1 VPDDL
6 PNRLLTN
13 SKTIKKIIMKENV
26 ERKFIPVMLT
36 PFKED
41 GKIDLNGLTEI
52 IELYLQAGAK
62 GLFAN
67 CQSSE
72 MFHLSDE
79 ERLLIVRHTLKIT
92 DGRVPVVAV
101 GNFGTTIAEQ
111 ADFIHKIYGT
121 GVKAVII
128 VTGLIAEE
136 NESDEV
142 FNERIFELF
151 NLTGQIPLGFYEC
164 PEPYKR
170 VLSAEQLEKFVAT
183 GRIIYHKDT
192 CLDIEMIKD
201 KLKATNDVDSFGLYD
216 AYAVNAVASLEA
228 GAAGLSC
235 IQGNFFP
242 ELIVWL
248 CDHFDDINANGS
260 VCKVQQFLTDH
271 MEVIHHAYPIVAKYY
286 LQKRGINIST
296 FTRTNTEDFT
306 LEVKNN
312 VDILYD
318 KYNLLQKELKAEL
331 SLQ

>member
-1 VPDDL
+1 
-6 PNRLLTN
+6 
-13 SKTIKKIIMKENV
+13 MKENAQ
-26 ERKFIPVMLT
+26 RKFIPVMLT
-36 PFKED
+36 PFKEN
-41 GKIDLNGLTEI
+41 GEIDFDGLTTLT
-52 IELYLQAGAK
+52 ELYIQSGVK

-72 MFHLSDE
+72 MFQLSNE
-79 ERLLIVRHTLKIT
+79 ERLQIVKHTVKVAN
-92 DGRVPVVAV
+92 GKVPVVAV

-111 ADFIHKIYGT
+111 ADFIHKIYDT

-128 VTGLIAEE
+128 VTSLIADE
-136 NESDEV
+136 NESNEV
-142 FNERIFELF
+142 FDKRIFELF
-151 NLTGQIPLGFYEC
+151 DLTGKIPLGFYEC

-192 CLDIEMIKD
+192 CLAIEMIKD
-201 KLKATNDVDSFGLYD
+201 KLKATNGVDSFGLYD

-248 CDHFDDINANGS
+248 CDHFDDVNANGS
-260 VCKVQQFLTDH
+260 VSKVQQFLTDH
-271 MEVIHHAYPIVAKYY
+271 MEVIHYAYPIVAKYY

-296 FTRTNTEDFT
+296 FTRTHTETFT
-306 LEVKNN
+306 PEVKEK
-312 VDILYD
+312 VDHLYD
-318 KYNLLQKELKAEL
+318 EYHLLNKELAVNLIYNE
-331 SLQ
+331 SVQ

>member
-1 VPDDL
+1 
-6 PNRLLTN
+6 
-13 SKTIKKIIMKENV
+13 MKENAQ
-26 ERKFIPVMLT
+26 RKFIPVMLT
-36 PFKED
+36 PFKEN
-41 GKIDLNGLTEI
+41 GEIDFDGLTRLT
-52 IELYLQAGAK
+52 ELYLQAGVK

-72 MFHLSDE
+72 MFQLSDE
-79 ERLLIVRHTLKIT
+79 ERLMIVKHTIKVA
-92 DGRVPVVAV
+92 DGKVPVVAV

-111 ADFIHKIYGT
+111 ADFIHKIYDA

-128 VTGLIAEE
+128 VTSLIAEE
-136 NESDEV
+136 HESNEV
-142 FNERIFELF
+142 FDMRIFELF
-151 NLTGQIPLGFYEC
+151 NLTGKIPLGFYEC

-170 VLSAEQLEKFVAT
+170 VLTAEQLEKFVAT

-201 KLKATNDVDSFGLYD
+201 KLKATNGVDTFGLYD

-248 CDHFDDINANGS
+248 CDHFGDISVNGNVS
-260 VCKVQQFLTDH
+260 KVQHFLTDH
-271 MEVIHHAYPIVAKYY
+271 MEVIHYAYPIVAKYY

-296 FTRTNTEDFT
+296 FTRTKTETFT
-306 LEVKNN
+306 PDVKKK
-312 VDILYD
+312 VDCLYD
-318 KYNLLQKELKAEL
+318 EYQVLKQEMDL
-331 SLQ
+331 KLVYHNGLHHEY

>member
-1 VPDDL
+1 
-6 PNRLLTN
+6 
-13 SKTIKKIIMKENV
+13 MKENAQ
-26 ERKFIPVMLT
+26 RKFIPVMLT
-36 PFKED
+36 PFKEN
-41 GKIDLNGLTEI
+41 GKIDFDGLTKLT
-52 IELYLQAGAK
+52 ELYLQAGVK

-72 MFHLSDE
+72 MFQLSNE
-79 ERLLIVRHTLKIT
+79 ERLQIVKHTIKVA
-92 DGRVPVVAV
+92 DGKVPVVAV

-111 ADFIHKIYGT
+111 ADFISKIHDT

-128 VTGLIAEE
+128 VTSLIADE
-136 NESDEV
+136 NESNEV
-142 FNERIFELF
+142 FDKRIFELF
-151 NLTGQIPLGFYEC
+151 NLTGKIPLGFYEC

-170 VLSAEQLEKFVAT
+170 VLTAEQLEKFVAT

-192 CLDIEMIKD
+192 CLDLELIKD
-201 KLKATNDVDSFGLYD
+201 KLEATHNFSSFGLYD

-248 CDHFDDINANGS
+248 CDHFDDVNVNGS
-260 VCKVQQFLTDH
+260 VIKVQQFLTDH

-296 FTRTNTEDFT
+296 FTRTHTETFT
-306 LEVKNN
+306 SEVKDK
-312 VDILYD
+312 VDRLYD
-318 KYNLLQKELKAEL
+318 EYHILKKQMEYEFNLQ
-331 SLQ
+331 